1 MGAPT
6 KYSDEI
12 LVLARAYVDE
22 FKPSD
27 DELIPMVCGL
37 ALHLNLSRETIYAWS
52 RDEDKQDFSD
62 IVNVLMAKQEKM
74 LFSGGLSGD
83 FNASITKLALTKH
96 NYSDKTD
103 NNTTL
108 DLSKLTMEQ
117 LTALANGSPA

>member
-12 LVLARAYVDE
+12 LVLARAYVEE
-22 FKPSD
+22 FQPSD

-103 NNTTL
+103 NSTTL

-117 LTALANGSPA
+117 LTALANGSSA

>member
-12 LVLARAYVDE
+12 LVLARAYVEE
-22 FKPSD
+22 FQPSD